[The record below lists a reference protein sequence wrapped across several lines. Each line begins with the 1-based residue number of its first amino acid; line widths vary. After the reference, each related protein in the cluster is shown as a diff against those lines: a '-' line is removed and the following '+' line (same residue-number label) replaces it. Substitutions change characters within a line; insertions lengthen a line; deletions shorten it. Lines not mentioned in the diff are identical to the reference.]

1 MATNETNTGTLQPKT
16 DQAVAPRGSNSERFT
31 AKVMKEFGSSAV
43 VPQVT
48 DFQRPLIEYAY
59 YIDRAPAPVTRK

>member
-31 AKVMKEFGSSAV
+31 AKVMKDGICSSL
-43 VPQVT
+43 QWK
-48 DFQRPLIEYAY
+48 
-59 YIDRAPAPVTRK
+59 RAS

>member
-31 AKVMKEFGSSAV
+31 AKVMKEFGSSAG

-48 DFQRPLIEYAY
+48 DFQRQLIA
-59 YIDRAPAPVTRK
+59 A

>member
-31 AKVMKEFGSSAV
+31 AKVMKEFGRLRRRSAFV
-43 VPQVT
+43 RTPT
-48 DFQRPLIEYAY
+48 TKTTSTTTTSP
-59 YIDRAPAPVTRK
+59 